1 MTLLQVLLEFQS
13 REGRSPDLKTEEA
26 DLKLLGELADS
37 VSKTLELPEGKIKED
52 VLSLLFGE
60 TSPTSAVAGGIL
72 AQEVIKIISNRERPH
87 SNFFFFNPLE
97 TAGVVENIE

>member
-1 MTLLQVLLEFQS
+1 MLFDFQA
-13 REGRSPDLKTEEA
+13 REGRSPSLETEEA
-26 DLKLLGELADS
+26 DLKLLGELVGA
-37 VSKTLELPEGKIKED
+37 VSESLELPQGKIKEEI
-52 VLSLLFGE
+52 LPLLFGE